1 MYFVK
6 HNTHTKLLNDAMKID
21 VTRDSDIVLPHP
33 NGSSQ
38 GHIPP
43 PHFEITNLRV

>member
-6 HNTHTKLLNDAMKID
+6 HNTHTKLLNDVTKID

-33 NGSSQ
+33 NGS
-38 GHIPP
+38 HPKDIFHPL
-43 PHFEITNLRV
+43 ILK